1 MTLYIYDEGTMDVV
15 AVAEGLTNEICEQKA
30 HKYIGVDGYG
40 ATYTPAF
47 GSVDGLIAGRFEP
60 EKL

>member
-1 MTLYIYDEGTMDVV
+1 MTLHIYNVTLEVV
-15 AVAEGLTNEICEQKA
+15 AVAEGLTNLICEQKA
-30 HKYIGVDGYG
+30 QKYLGVEEYG

-47 GSVDGLIAGRFEP
+47 GSVDGLVSGRFEP

>member
-1 MTLYIYDEGTMDVV
+1 MLLQLQRGV
-15 AVAEGLTNEICEQKA
+15 TNEICEQKA